1 MNTVLSPAGLPAYL
15 GHASNPSVSNHPA
28 APARAFVFVHA
39 LFLLRAAGQ
48 RTMRVVASRGNV
60 SQLGL
65 GRGFAQRSQARRSA
79 WPNRVY
85 VASCLHDTALRTGC
99 SPPAA
104 SHPVLPRRSSLR
116 LQAGELPPGGDFH
129 PAVWSPSQAHE
140 RGSVTRRTWG
150 CSDALRLTEPRS
162 HRVAQVHGPNACA
175 KRKKAF
181 HERPF
186 RPRRRSRPRP
196 RLGGLDSRTRTT
208 STRTKRFMVPMHAE
222 KSRKRALHEPE
233 QGRQVLDC
241 ASPLALSP
249 PTHAGKSGRGLPHS
263 TTLSRHATAR
273 GRLMA
278 SMRSQ
283 EAVEAL
289 HEPPF
294 RPRRRSRPRPRL
306 GGLDSRTRTTSTRTK
321 RFMVPMHAQSER
333 GLSMN
338 LPSRSAG
345 L

>member
-116 LQAGELPPGGDFH
+116 LQAGELPPDGDFH

-140 RGSVTRRTWG
+140 RGQPCPR
-150 CSDALRLTEPRS
+150 EP
-162 HRVAQVHGPNACA
+162 
-175 KRKKAF
+175 KA
-181 HERPF
+181 RN
-186 RPRRRSRPRP
+186 
-196 RLGGLDSRTRTT
+196 L
-208 STRTKRFMVPMHAE
+208 RTKL
-222 KSRKRALHEPE
+222 SALLFVV
-233 QGRQVLDC
+233 GC
-241 ASPLALSP
+241 
-249 PTHAGKSGRGLPHS
+249 
-263 TTLSRHATAR
+263 LSRRAI
-273 GRLMA
+273 
-278 SMRSQ
+278 
-283 EAVEAL
+283 
-289 HEPPF
+289 
-294 RPRRRSRPRPRL
+294 
-306 GGLDSRTRTTSTRTK
+306 
-321 RFMVPMHAQSER
+321 
-333 GLSMN
+333 
-338 LPSRSAG
+338 
-345 L
+345 